1 MSKSRIELYLVRLEG
16 IKNPETLSCHVFLYN
31 KLFDVMAPLS
41 HNNKEN
47 RTMLP
52 VNSLA
57 AFSIKTLEKVPK
69 TLFTTVFN
77 TRILLNQS
85 HCWLP
90 LYSNPCE
97 VKSIS
102 NEVSGPRVFL
112 TIKSSEEETTSNT
125 PDLSRTP
132 EPDLPAVC
140 SSSGKDSRSFYEE
153 LIKQKDLEILR
164 LQEELR
170 SLREQKSVDRIF
182 EITNK
187 NIDPVEIFLN
197 IYLSRNRLE
206 GFILKHKAN
215 LYKYGTNFV
224 EIGLKDSKLC
234 CRVES
239 TWVAIEDFLASHFSK
254 ELETL
259 LDNRPLARSTLASRN
274 SSPKRHSR
282 RNTENFDVEDNKH
295 KRSESFKKLLKPT
308 SSVLNKN
315 LRNVTTKKSPFRC

>member
-16 IKNPETLSCHVFLYN
+16 IKNAETLSCHVFLYN
-31 KLFDVMAPLS
+31 KLFDVMAPLT

-47 RTMLP
+47 KTMLP
-52 VNSLA
+52 LNSLA

-77 TRILLNQS
+77 TRILVNQS

-90 LYSNPCE
+90 LYSKPCE

-102 NEVSGPRVFL
+102 NEVTGPRVFL

-125 PDLSRTP
+125 PDMIRTP
-132 EPDLPAVC
+132 EPEPVQVPSPISKDCRAV
-140 SSSGKDSRSFYEE
+140 YEE
-153 LIKQKDLEILR
+153 VIKQRDLEILR

-170 SLREQKSVDRIF
+170 SLKDQKSIDRIF

-197 IYLSRNRLE
+197 IYLNRNRLE
-206 GFILKHKAN
+206 GFIVKHKAN
-215 LYKYGTNFV
+215 LYKYGNNFV

-234 CRVES
+234 CRIES
-239 TWVAIEDFLASHFSK
+239 TWVAIEDFLAGHCSK
-254 ELETL
+254 ELEAL

-282 RNTENFDVEDNKH
+282 RNTENFEFEDNKH

-308 SSVLNKN
+308 ASVINKQV
-315 LRNVTTKKSPFRC
+315 RNMTTKKSPFRC